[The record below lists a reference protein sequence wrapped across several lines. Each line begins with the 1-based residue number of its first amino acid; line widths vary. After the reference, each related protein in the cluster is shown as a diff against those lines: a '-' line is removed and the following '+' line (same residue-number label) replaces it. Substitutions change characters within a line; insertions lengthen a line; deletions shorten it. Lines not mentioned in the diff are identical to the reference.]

1 MKQLAFKL
9 TLLTVLLVY
18 LCGNAGAQ
26 STEEIE
32 WLEAEEYTLYWGEEV
47 NASGYFI
54 KAQDF
59 SPSRA
64 FDVDTDYVMISVL
77 SDDSESWGT
86 ILALNNSD
94 IPDHYVFEDR
104 LNVSALDIVTG
115 NDIPVPYT
123 NISVAIAN
131 QSATSSKVVKKIDA
145 TISVDEKRSDEIYM
159 DERAYI
165 EIKIKN
171 LKETPLEHVEVISP
185 VPEEF
190 IFDPDIS
197 PAWNFSL
204 GAYGQKT
211 IAYSLKAL
219 KPGNYTL
226 AGTEVLVDIGGRTYT
241 KTLNDSQMII
251 HGPDIN
257 LTKSVSS
264 DIIGVGGTLD
274 VDIIVNNSGDRATYV
289 SVSDELPFGA
299 VLLSGDTSGSKVLH
313 PADTLRLR
321 YSIRMDKGGE
331 IVIPS
336 ARVESVDSKEYEET
350 VFSKRFFVRVSD
362 QPVIPDDEQSEEDSG
377 ELPAEST
384 HSEEESVESDIS
396 GDTAPVVED
405 NHGMLQPLYDLLDRI
420 KGLL

>member
-336 ARVESVDSKEYEET
+336 VKAESVDSKEYEQT
-350 VFSKRFFVRVSD
+350 VYSKRFFVRVSD
-362 QPVIPDDEQSEEDSG
+362 QPVIPDYEK
-377 ELPAEST
+377 A
-384 HSEEESVESDIS
+384 EEEPVELSAENTVDTDDS
-396 GDTAPVVED
+396 AENDVSENTAPVVEED
-405 NHGMLQPLYDLLDRI
+405 HGMLQPLYDLLDRI

>member
-9 TLLTVLLVY
+9 TLFAVLLVY
-18 LCGNAGAQ
+18 LCANAGAQ
-26 STEEIE
+26 STEDIE

-54 KAQDF
+54 TAQDF

-77 SDDSESWGT
+77 SDDSQPWGT

-94 IPDHYVFEDR
+94 IPDNYVFEDR

-131 QSATSSKVVKKIDA
+131 QSATSSRVVTKINA
-145 TISVDEKRSDEIYM
+145 TISVDEKISDEIYM

-171 LKETPLEHVEVISP
+171 LKEAPLEHVEVISP

-211 IAYSLKAL
+211 ISYSLKAL
-219 KPGNYTL
+219 KPGNYTFS
-226 AGTEVLVDIGGRTYT
+226 GSRVLVDIGDRTYT
-241 KTLNDSQMII
+241 KTLNESQMVI

-264 DIIGVGGTLD
+264 DIVSVGDALD
-274 VDIIVNNSGDRATYV
+274 VSVIVENAGDRATYV
-289 SVSDELPFGA
+289 SVSDELPLGT
-299 VLLSGDTSGSKVLH
+299 VLLSGDISDSKVLH
-313 PADTLRLR
+313 PDDTMNLT
-321 YSIRMDKGGE
+321 YSIRMDKEGK
-331 IVIPS
+331 IIIPS
-336 ARVESVDSKEYEET
+336 VRAESVDSKEYEQT
-350 VFSKRFFVRVSD
+350 VCSKRFFVLVSD
-362 QPVIPDDEQSEEDSG
+362 QSVIPYNEQAEDDPD

-384 HSEEESVESDIS
+384 HSVEESAENEVSE
-396 GDTAPVVED
+396 DTAPVVEED
-405 NHGMLQPLYDLLDRI
+405 HGILQPLYDLLEKI

>member
-104 LNVSALDIVTG
+104 LNVSAVDIVTG

-131 QSATSSKVVKKIDA
+131 QSATSSRVVTKVNA

-165 EIKIKN
+165 ELKIKN
-171 LKETPLEHVEVISP
+171 LKEAPLEHVEVISP

-197 PAWNFSL
+197 PSWNFSL
-204 GAYGQKT
+204 EAYGQKT
-211 IAYSLKAL
+211 ISYSLKAL
-219 KPGNYTL
+219 KPGNYTFER
-226 AGTEVLVDIGGRTYT
+226 TRVLVDIGGRTYT
-241 KTLNDSQMII
+241 KTLNESQMII
-251 HGPDIN
+251 HGPDID

-264 DIIGVGGTLD
+264 DIVGVGGTLD
-274 VDIIVNNSGDRATYV
+274 VDITVNNSGDRATYV

-313 PADTLRLR
+313 PADTLSLT
-321 YSIRMDKGGE
+321 YSIRMDKSGE

-336 ARVESVDSKEYEET
+336 VKAESVDSKEYEQT
-350 VFSKRFFVRVSD
+350 VYSKRFFVRVSD
-362 QPVIPDDEQSEEDSG
+362 QPVIPDYEK
-377 ELPAEST
+377 A
-384 HSEEESVESDIS
+384 EEEPVELSAENTVDTDDS
-396 GDTAPVVED
+396 AENDVSENTAPVVEED
-405 NHGMLQPLYDLLDRI
+405 HGMLQPLYDLLDRI